1 MLIRWEAL
9 STFLVVFRGRHLEA
23 TIRRP
28 IMKGVLALT
37 AVVAASAAGVA
48 AQDAEACSTGIHMIV
63 ARGSTETPGLGKI
76 GVVAGNAS
84 LVVPGSTSAAV
95 DYPASLGDYDDSVEE
110 GRVNIVRMIS
120 EYTTRCPE
128 SKIALLGYSQ
138 GAHVVMDAICG
149 GSQLGFNATVDL
161 PDSFS
166 SSSTIFLILPFL
178 FSFFFSGGFKP
189 PYLLTNFVSEVI
201 AAVAFGDPTHNPE
214 APWNLGTSSKEGVSS
229 HCLS

>member
-1 MLIRWEAL
+1 
-9 STFLVVFRGRHLEA
+9 
-23 TIRRP
+23 
-28 IMKGVLALT
+28 MKGVLALT

-110 GRVNIVRMIS
+110 GRVNIVQMIS

-128 SKIALLGYSQ
+128 SKIVLLGYSQ

-149 GSQLGFNATVDL
+149 GSQLGFNATADL

-166 SSSTIFLILPFL
+166 SSSMSLYPAVLEIRQPG
-178 FSFFFSGGFKP
+178 S
-189 PYLLTNFVSEVI
+189 LLT
-201 AAVAFGDPTHNPE
+201 
-214 APWNLGTSSKEGVSS
+214 
-229 HCLS
+229 LSLQLSLP